1 METLQD
7 YNWTITIM
15 MCVLG
20 ILVLVTGAYFI
31 VWYGKE
37 QTRLYNE
44 YMRYYEKI
52 QRVMTY
58 EVCEANYQWI
68 MRLLNDLGQCKYK
81 DKERTEVL
89 TMNFFKQYQEVLKTR
104 ISEND

>member
-1 METLQD
+1 MEFIEN

-58 EVCEANYQWI
+58 EVCEQNYQWLC
-68 MRLLNDLGQCKYK
+68 RLFYQLDNCKYK
-81 DKERTEVL
+81 SPEMSEVL
-89 TMNFFKQYQEVLKTR
+89 CNEFRIKFESIIEKRKNEV
-104 ISEND
+104 I

>member
-1 METLQD
+1 MELLEN

-58 EVCEANYQWI
+58 EVCEQNYQWLC
-68 MRLLNDLGQCKYK
+68 RLFYQLDNCKYK
-81 DKERTEVL
+81 SPEMSEVL
-89 TMNFFKQYQEVLKTR
+89 CNEFRIKFESIIEKRKNEV
-104 ISEND
+104 I